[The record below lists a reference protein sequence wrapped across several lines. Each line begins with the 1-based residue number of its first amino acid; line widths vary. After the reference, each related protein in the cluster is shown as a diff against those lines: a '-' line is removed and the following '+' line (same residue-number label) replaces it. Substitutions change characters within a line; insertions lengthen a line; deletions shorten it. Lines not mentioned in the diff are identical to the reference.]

1 MKQGWGRQSLV
12 SSWLKSQA
20 AFCLGMTPDGIPGCS
35 SRSSKHCA
43 LLWTVSGIIRNHT
56 KPEQKFNPLPQTQG
70 SSGRALGMLE
80 FKDTNSPGLE
90 VTGWEGNLLAQRYH
104 RESMFMLCEFNLKEV
119 VGEADGSFNIVSPAT
134 ETEPLHRILW
144 ITCSQNNPRPAH
156 QTLL

>member
-1 MKQGWGRQSLV
+1 MGFQG
-12 SSWLKSQA
+12 A
-20 AFCLGMTPDGIPGCS
+20 AQGHPN
-35 SRSSKHCA
+35 
-43 LLWTVSGIIRNHT
+43 TVSGIIRSHT

-70 SSGRALGMLE
+70 SSGRALGMLLPLE

-104 RESMFMLCEFNLKEV
+104 RESMFVLCESNLEVV

-144 ITCSQNNPRPAH
+144 ITCSQNKPDLRTKPRFKLFFFFCFLMKS
-156 QTLL
+156 LLTEH